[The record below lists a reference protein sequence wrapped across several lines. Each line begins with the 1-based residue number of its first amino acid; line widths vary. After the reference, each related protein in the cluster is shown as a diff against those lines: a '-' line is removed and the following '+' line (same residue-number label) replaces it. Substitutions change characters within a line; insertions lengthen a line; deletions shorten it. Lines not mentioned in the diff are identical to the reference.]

1 MYQVLIVDDNAT
13 NLTLFRHLLKKID
26 DLESICFSEPKQAI
40 DWCGSHEP
48 DLVLLDYMMPEMDG
62 LEFIMRFKAIYEHQ
76 TIPII
81 MVTADTESDV
91 RTNALDLGAYDF
103 LNKPVDKLE
112 LLARVRNL
120 LALRESQRA
129 LSDRAA
135 WLAAEV
141 KKSTEE
147 IRAREREMIIR
158 LSKAAEHRD
167 PETGQHLLRMANYSR
182 LIAGELGLS
191 INEQDLILLAA
202 PMHDIGKVATPDAI
216 LLKPGK
222 LTEEEFFIMK
232 QHASIGHA
240 ILDGSECDLISTAA
254 ILALTHHEKF
264 DGSGYPNGL
273 KGEDIPLYGRI
284 VAVADVFDALTSPRP
299 YKRAWTLEEA
309 CQFLRDNSG
318 SHFDPQCVNAFF
330 NVWDDV
336 LDIHTRYQD
345 EPSDVDR
352 TLVHH

>member
-1 MYQVLIVDDNAT
+1 MRQVLIVDDNAT
-13 NLTLFRHLLKKID
+13 NLTLFRHLLKKIED
-26 DLESICFSEPKQAI
+26 IEPVCFSDPIDAI
-40 DWCGSHEP
+40 TWCESHEP
-48 DLVLLDYMMPEMDG
+48 DLVLLDYMMPGMDG
-62 LEFIMRFKAIYEHQ
+62 LAFILRFKTIFEHQ

-91 RTNALDLGAYDF
+91 RNQALNLGAYDF

-135 WLAAEV
+135 WLASEV
-141 KKSTEE
+141 KKATAD
-147 IRAREREMIIR
+147 IRAREREMVLR

-182 LIAGELGLS
+182 LIAAELGLS
-191 INEQDLILLAA
+191 PDEQEIILDAA
-202 PMHDIGKVATPDAI
+202 PMHDIGKVATPDAV

-222 LTEEEFFIMK
+222 LTESEFLVMK
-232 QHASIGHA
+232 QHAENGYT
-240 ILDGSECDLISTAA
+240 ILSDSESRLIAVAA
-254 ILALTHHEKF
+254 TMALTHHEKF
-264 DGSGYPNGL
+264 DGSGYPKGL

-309 CQFLRDNSG
+309 SQFLKENSG
-318 SHFDPQCVNAFF
+318 SHFDPQCVEAFF
-330 NVWDDV
+330 NVWDAV
-336 LDIHTRYQD
+336 LAIHARYQD
-345 EPSDVDR
+345 VPVEIDL
-352 TLVHH
+352 LVHH

>member
-26 DLESICFSEPKQAI
+26 NLESVCFSEPQHAI
-40 DWCGSHEP
+40 EWCEAHEP

-62 LEFIMRFKAIYEHQ
+62 LEFIIRFKAIFEHQ

-135 WLAAEV
+135 WLATEV

-147 IRAREREMIIR
+147 IRAREREMILR

-191 INEQDLILLAA
+191 IEEQDLILEAA

-222 LTEEEFFIMK
+222 LTDEEFFIMK
-232 QHASIGHA
+232 QHAINGYT
-240 ILDGSECDLISTAA
+240 ILCGSECVLISTAA
-254 ILALTHHEKF
+254 TLALTHHEKF

-299 YKRAWTLEEA
+299 YKKAWTLEEA
-309 CQFLRDNSG
+309 CNFLKDNSG
-318 SHFDPQCVNAFF
+318 SHFDPQCVDAFF
-330 NVWDDV
+330 RVWDGV
-336 LDIHTRYQD
+336 LAIHARYQD
-345 EPSDVDR
+345 DPTEVDR
-352 TLVHH
+352 LLVHH

>member
-26 DLESICFSEPKQAI
+26 NLESVCFSEPQRAI
-40 DWCGSHEP
+40 EWCEAHEP

-62 LEFIMRFKAIYEHQ
+62 LEFIIRFKTIFEHQ

-91 RTNALDLGAYDF
+91 RNNALDIGAYDF

-120 LALRESQRA
+120 LALRDSQRA

-135 WLAAEV
+135 WLASEV

-147 IRAREREMIIR
+147 IRAREREMILR

-191 INEQDLILLAA
+191 VEEQDLILEAA

-222 LTEEEFFIMK
+222 LTDEEFFIMK
-232 QHASIGHA
+232 QHAINGYT
-240 ILDGSECDLISTAA
+240 ILSGSECLLISTAA
-254 ILALTHHEKF
+254 TLALTHHEKF

-273 KGEDIPLYGRI
+273 KGEAIPLFGRI

-309 CQFLRDNSG
+309 CNFLKDNSG
-318 SHFDPQCVNAFF
+318 SHFDPQCVDAFF
-330 NVWDDV
+330 RVWDGV
-336 LDIHTRYQD
+336 LAIHARYQD
-345 EPSDVDR
+345 DPTEVDR
-352 TLVHH
+352 LLVHH

>member
-1 MYQVLIVDDNAT
+1 M
-13 NLTLFRHLLKKID
+13 
-26 DLESICFSEPKQAI
+26 CFSDPLDAI
-40 DWCGSHEP
+40 TWCESHEP
-48 DLVLLDYMMPEMDG
+48 DLVLLDYMMPSMDG
-62 LEFIMRFKAIYEHQ
+62 LAFILRFKSVFEHQ

-91 RTNALDLGAYDF
+91 RNQALNLGAYDF

-135 WLAAEV
+135 WLASEV
-141 KKSTEE
+141 KKATAD
-147 IRAREREMIIR
+147 IRAREREMVLR

-182 LIAGELGLS
+182 LIAAELGLS
-191 INEQDLILLAA
+191 PDEQEIILDAA
-202 PMHDIGKVATPDAI
+202 PMHDIGKVATPDAV

-222 LTEEEFFIMK
+222 LTESEFLVMK
-232 QHASIGHA
+232 QHAENGYT
-240 ILDGSECDLISTAA
+240 ILSDSESRLIAVAA
-254 ILALTHHEKF
+254 TMALTHHEKF
-264 DGSGYPNGL
+264 DGSGYPKGL

-309 CQFLRDNSG
+309 SQFLKENSG
-318 SHFDPQCVNAFF
+318 SHFDPQCVEAFF
-330 NVWDDV
+330 NVWDAV
-336 LDIHTRYQD
+336 LAIHARYQD
-345 EPSDVDR
+345 VPVEIDL
-352 TLVHH
+352 LVHH

>member
-26 DLESICFSEPKQAI
+26 NLESICFSEPLDAI
-40 DWCGSHEP
+40 KWCATHEP

-62 LEFIMRFKAIYEHQ
+62 LEFIIRFKTIFEHQ

-91 RTNALDLGAYDF
+91 RNNALDIGAYDF
-103 LNKPVDKLE
+103 LNKPVDKVE

-120 LALRESQRA
+120 LALRDSQRA

-135 WLAAEV
+135 WLATEV

-147 IRAREREMIIR
+147 IRAREREMILR

-191 INEQDLILLAA
+191 AQVQELILEAA

-222 LTEEEFFIMK
+222 LTDEEFFIMK
-232 QHASIGHA
+232 QHALIGFT
-240 ILDGSECDLISTAA
+240 ILSGSECVLISTAA
-254 ILALTHHEKF
+254 TLALTHHEKF

-299 YKRAWTLEEA
+299 YKKAWTLEDA
-309 CQFLRDNSG
+309 CRFLKDNSG
-318 SHFDPQCVNAFF
+318 SHFDPQCVDAFF
-330 NVWDDV
+330 NVWDEV
-336 LDIHTRYQD
+336 LVIHARYQD
-345 EPSDVDR
+345 EPSETDR
-352 TLVHH
+352 LLVHH

>member
-1 MYQVLIVDDNAT
+1 
-13 NLTLFRHLLKKID
+13 
-26 DLESICFSEPKQAI
+26 
-40 DWCGSHEP
+40 
-48 DLVLLDYMMPEMDG
+48 
-62 LEFIMRFKAIYEHQ
+62 
-76 TIPII
+76 
-81 MVTADTESDV
+81 
-91 RTNALDLGAYDF
+91 
-103 LNKPVDKLE
+103 VDKLE

-191 INEQDLILLAA
+191 PDEQDLILQAA

-240 ILDGSECDLISTAA
+240 ILDGSECGLISTAA

-309 CQFLRDNSG
+309 CQFLKDNSS
-318 SHFDPQCVNAFF
+318 SHFDPKCVNAFF

-336 LDIHTRYQD
+336 LDIHQRYQD
-345 EPSDVDR
+345 EPTEVDR